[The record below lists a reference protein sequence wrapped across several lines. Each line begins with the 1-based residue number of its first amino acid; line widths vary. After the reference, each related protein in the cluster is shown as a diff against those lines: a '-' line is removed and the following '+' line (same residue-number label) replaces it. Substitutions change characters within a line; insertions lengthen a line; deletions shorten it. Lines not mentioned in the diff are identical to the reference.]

1 MIVSPSACSRLV
13 SAAPW
18 YVEPGIASGSFIVW
32 LLFFR
37 ACELGWGFL
46 LRAPRQPA
54 RLAVSL
60 FRRARRWLRRHRIQ
74 DAYPIKP
81 ARPSGRRA
89 SSPDCIL
96 APEEQERTA
105 EERQCSREQRQRSR
119 ERERERERERASDAD
134 SIEPPHAFTTHAFSS
149 LGAYWLGILLWTRV
163 VSPVTGA
170 GTGCPTGAASTAQL
184 VAEVVAGL
192 VDTYAVS
199 HCGVAHRPPPC
210 CNTPEAQGGMPYC
223 TCAVRT
229 SLGRTVRART
239 VWCTTGGRPRC
250 LRLCLLLAT
259 RGHAPPPARRSCRR
273 PQPTPRLRREAQGCQ
288 RDARRRR
295 RRRGERERLLTLAR
309 TLIRTLART
318 LTLNPTLTL
327 TPEGLTLTPSRRA
340 RARAPSAQSTI
351 RSSTAAFR

>member
-1 MIVSPSACSRLV
+1 MIESPSACSRLV

-46 LRAPRQPA
+46 LQAPRQPA

-60 FRRARRWLRRHRIQ
+60 VRRARRWLRRHRIQ
-74 DAYPIKP
+74 SVEDAYPIKP

-96 APEEQERTA
+96 APEEQERAA
-105 EERQCSREQRQRSR
+105 EERERQREQQERQ
-119 ERERERERERASDAD
+119 RERERASDAD

-163 VSPVTGA
+163 VTPVTGA

-192 VDTYAVS
+192 
-199 HCGVAHRPPPC
+199 C
-210 CNTPEAQGGMPYC
+210 
-223 TCAVRT
+223 
-229 SLGRTVRART
+229 
-239 VWCTTGGRPRC
+239 
-250 LRLCLLLAT
+250 
-259 RGHAPPPARRSCRR
+259 
-273 PQPTPRLRREAQGCQ
+273 
-288 RDARRRR
+288 
-295 RRRGERERLLTLAR
+295 
-309 TLIRTLART
+309 
-318 LTLNPTLTL
+318 
-327 TPEGLTLTPSRRA
+327 
-340 RARAPSAQSTI
+340 
-351 RSSTAAFR
+351 

>member
-1 MIVSPSACSRLV
+1 MIESPSACSRLV

-46 LRAPRQPA
+46 LQAPRQPA

-60 FRRARRWLRRHRIQ
+60 VRRARRWLRL

-96 APEEQERTA
+96 APEEQERAA
-105 EERQCSREQRQRSR
+105 EEREQQREQQERQR
-119 ERERERERERASDAD
+119 ERERTSDAD

-163 VSPVTGA
+163 VTPVTGA

-192 VDTYAVS
+192 
-199 HCGVAHRPPPC
+199 C
-210 CNTPEAQGGMPYC
+210 
-223 TCAVRT
+223 
-229 SLGRTVRART
+229 
-239 VWCTTGGRPRC
+239 
-250 LRLCLLLAT
+250 
-259 RGHAPPPARRSCRR
+259 
-273 PQPTPRLRREAQGCQ
+273 
-288 RDARRRR
+288 
-295 RRRGERERLLTLAR
+295 
-309 TLIRTLART
+309 
-318 LTLNPTLTL
+318 
-327 TPEGLTLTPSRRA
+327 
-340 RARAPSAQSTI
+340 
-351 RSSTAAFR
+351 

>member
-134 SIEPPHAFTTHAFSS
+134 SIESPHAFTTHAFSS

-199 HCGVAHRPPPC
+199 HCGVAHRPPP
-210 CNTPEAQGGMPYC
+210 YRRRR
-223 TCAVRT
+223 AVCP
-229 SLGRTVRART
+229 TVRAPCVPASGVPCER
-239 VWCTTGGRPRC
+239 VPCGAPQVAGLVAYDFVFFWLHVGMHLLPRVGRAVGHSQHHGFDGRPR
-250 LRLCLLLAT
+250 
-259 RGHAPPPARRSCRR
+259 
-273 PQPTPRLRREAQGCQ
+273 
-288 RDARRRR
+288 DASEMP
-295 RRRGERERLLTLAR
+295 GGGGGGAASE
-309 TLIRTLART
+309 
-318 LTLNPTLTL
+318 
-327 TPEGLTLTPSRRA
+327 
-340 RARAPSAQSTI
+340 SA
-351 RSSTAAFR
+351 F